1 MSQGSLMQVSSRLT
15 ILLLLLL
22 LLLPFGRQSGAG
34 AGGAGAGEADEA
46 LTLVYWPP
54 PETRQA
60 GAVSPHHGLFPD
72 G

>member
-22 LLLPFGRQSGAG
+22 LPFGRQSGAG
-34 AGGAGAGEADEA
+34 AGGARAGEADEA
-46 LTLVYWPP
+46 LTLVSWPP